1 MPIDTIWSDLD
12 YMDQKMIFTVN
23 PITHGGNSL
32 NNMMK
37 NHQVSFIPLMDVG
50 VSTKDSIAM
59 QVGTDLDIYLRNP
72 KRMNE
77 YYNG

>member
-1 MPIDTIWSDLD
+1 
-12 YMDQKMIFTVN
+12 
-23 PITHGGNSL
+23 
-32 NNMMK
+32 
-37 NHQVSFIPLMDVG
+37 MDVG

-59 QVGTDLDIYLRNP
+59 QAGTDLDIYLRNP